1 MNTRPLQLL
10 TAGLLLTGC
19 SIGPDYVRPET
30 ANVPVNFDDLPA
42 GWKPASPADHLDKGA
57 WWKRFNDSELNR
69 LMDELESSNPTA
81 AAALARLEQARS
93 FSRAARSALLP
104 AINFGPRAQSSR
116 TSVNTFF
123 NSDAV
128 NFQGIENDSFRLPLD
143 LTWEID
149 LWGRVRRERDA
160 FDADTAEAAAAYEN
174 VLLSARAELAQ
185 TWFSLRS
192 TDSEIDVIRDTVKLR
207 QDALDLLTRRAKE
220 GQSSDL
226 DVVRADAET
235 ATAEAELAS
244 LQRRREELVGSI
256 AMLTGKLAPGYR
268 VAHRPLTGEPPRVP
282 MTLPS
287 ELLERRPDIAEAE
300 RALAGASERIGVAE
314 AALFPK
320 ISIDGTLGLASRAST
335 NLLESASKYWTYG
348 ATASVPLL
356 RRDILRQNVKRSE
369 ARYDELLANY
379 RQTVLN
385 AFREVD
391 TYLASLRWL
400 KTQEAAV
407 SRAAESS
414 TKASEL
420 ANNRYK
426 EGITSLL
433 EPIDAERTRLLAR
446 RTEIQVRN
454 QRFLDTIQLIKALG
468 GGFGMNP

>member
-1 MNTRPLQLL
+1 MNTRALPLLA
-10 TAGLLLTGC
+10 TGIFLTGC
-19 SIGPDYVRPET
+19 SIGPDYARPET

-42 GWKPASPADHLDKGA
+42 GWKPASPADHLEKGA

-69 LMDELESSNPTA
+69 LMDELESANPTA

-104 AINFGPRAQSSR
+104 AINFAPRAQHSR
-116 TSVNTFF
+116 TSANTFF
-123 NSDAV
+123 NPDAV
-128 NFQGIENDSFRLPLD
+128 NFQGIENDTFRLPLD

-160 FDADTAEAAAAYEN
+160 FHADTAEAAAAYEN

-185 TWFSLRS
+185 NWFSLRS

-207 QDALDLLTRRAKE
+207 QDALDLLTRRAEE

-226 DVVRADAET
+226 DVARADSET
-235 ATAEAELAS
+235 AIAEAELAS

-256 AMLTGKLAPGYR
+256 AMLTGKLAPGFR
-268 VAHRPLTGEPPRVP
+268 VAHRPLSGEPPRVP
-282 MTLPS
+282 LTLPS
-287 ELLERRPDIAEAE
+287 ELLERRPDIAQAE

-320 ISIDGTLGLASRAST
+320 ITIDGTLGLATRSST
-335 NLLESASKYWTYG
+335 SLLESASKYWTYG

-356 RRDILRQNVKRSE
+356 RRNILRQNVNRTE
-369 ARYDELLANY
+369 ARYDELLADY

-391 TYLASLRWL
+391 TSLASLRWL

-407 SRAAESS
+407 NRAAESS
-414 TKASEL
+414 TKASKL

-454 QRFLDTIQLIKALG
+454 QRFLDTVQLIKALG
-468 GGFGMNP
+468 GGFDMHP